1 MDLEPMPP
9 EMDELRK
16 VIISSNLA
24 SCYLILEVLKS
35 EKSEALTFE
44 GFRNHWIDVYK
55 STYGMVSKMKPRKYR
70 DKEFSEM
77 VKVED
82 RKAKEKFFDAISYF
96 SQWISG
102 GLLNQKE
109 IESFNQNLAKF
120 WELVEV
126 ELEENAEVL
135 FNLYEMLKK
144 TRNWDDETLHKELRI
159 SEKAIED
166 IKRRRRPTSKKV
178 GLKMLYELFPQMA
191 V

>member
-1 MDLEPMPP
+1 MDLKPMPP
-9 EMDELRK
+9 EMDELRN
-16 VIISSNLA
+16 VIISSNLS

-35 EKSEALTFE
+35 EKSETLTFE

-82 RKAKEKFFDAISYF
+82 REAKGKFFDAISYF

-102 GLLNQKE
+102 GSLNQKE
-109 IESFNQNLAKF
+109 IESFNRNLAKF

-126 ELEENAEVL
+126 ECEENAEVL

-144 TRNWDDETLHKELRI
+144 TRNWDDGTLRKELRI
-159 SEKAIED
+159 SNKAVED
-166 IKRRRRPTSKKV
+166 IKKRRRPTSKKV

>member
-1 MDLEPMPP
+1 MDLKPMPP
-9 EMDELRK
+9 EMDELRN
-16 VIISSNLA
+16 VIISSNLS

-35 EKSEALTFE
+35 EKSETLTFE

-55 STYGMVSKMKPRKYR
+55 STYGMVSKMRPRKYR

-82 RKAKEKFFDAISYF
+82 REAKRKFFDAISYF

-144 TRNWDDETLHKELRI
+144 TRNWDDGTLHKELRI

>member
-1 MDLEPMPP
+1 MDLKPMPP
-9 EMDELRK
+9 EMDELRN
-16 VIISSNLA
+16 VIISSNLS

-35 EKSEALTFE
+35 EKSETLTFE

-77 VKVED
+77 AKVED
-82 RKAKEKFFDAISYF
+82 REAKGKFFDAISYF

-109 IESFNQNLAKF
+109 IESFNRNLAKF

-144 TRNWDDETLHKELRI
+144 TRNWDDETLRKGLRI
-159 SEKAIED
+159 SEKAVED